1 MTKIVMWSG
10 PRNISTT
17 MMRAFEN
24 RPDCEVIDEPF
35 YAHYLSHTGLTHPMQ
50 EEILAAQSSDWAIVR
65 DQLLQQPAPL
75 FFQKHMTHHIT
86 SEIELSFMKDFK
98 HFFLIREPARMIA
111 SYANRMGEASPEA
124 VGLPQEARI
133 FEEIQ
138 NLTGKTPAVLDATDI
153 LKAPEESLRKLCDN
167 LAIPFSHTMLAWP
180 KGRRMSDGV
189 WAPHW
194 YKAVEDSDGFK
205 SPPTS
210 AVELDE
216 TLHLVV
222 TACQPWYDQLAA
234 HRL

>member
-24 RPDCEVIDEPF
+24 RPDCAVIDEPF

-50 EEILAAQSSDWAIVR
+50 EEILAAQSSDWTIVR

-98 HFFLIREPARMIA
+98 H
-111 SYANRMGEASPEA
+111 EASPEA

-180 KGRRMSDGV
+180 KGRRVSDGV

-210 AVELDE
+210 AIELDE
-216 TLHLVV
+216 TLRSVV
-222 TACQPWYDQLAA
+222 TDCQPWYDQLAA